1 MAVVELAA
9 ALELLAATVV
19 IVLVVFFITVVL
31 FLLFLVEVVLFW
43 WCCCCCCPLNKV
55 AEVELEAAPYSE
67 EVGDTLAEELETGDE
82 QPFTG
87 TSLADAVD
95 DDDEPVQK

>member
-1 MAVVELAA
+1 
-9 ALELLAATVV
+9 
-19 IVLVVFFITVVL
+19 
-31 FLLFLVEVVLFW
+31 
-43 WCCCCCCPLNKV
+43 LNKV

-95 DDDEPVQK
+95 DDEDEPNFDTKRSFSLL

>member
-9 ALELLAATVV
+9 ALELLATVV
-19 IVLVVFFITVVL
+19 IVLVVVFFITVVL
-31 FLLFLVEVVLFW
+31 FLLFLVVVVLW

-87 TSLADAVD
+87 TSLAPDADED
-95 DDDEPVQK
+95 D